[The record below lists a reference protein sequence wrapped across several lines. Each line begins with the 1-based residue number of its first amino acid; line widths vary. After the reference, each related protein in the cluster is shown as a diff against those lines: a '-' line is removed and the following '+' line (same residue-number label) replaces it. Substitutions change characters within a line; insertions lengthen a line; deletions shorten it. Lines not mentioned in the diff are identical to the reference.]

1 MKISGCKKIAISTF
15 FIFSIFFILSN
26 TTIASN
32 GITPGTGTPGTIGGN
47 TSTTSPSKFEN
58 PIAFNTVEGL
68 LGNVLKT
75 VQGIVAVLAVLMIVI
90 GGIIYITSAG
100 DQGRVDLAKKAIT
113 AAVIGLALAIA
124 APTFL
129 QEIYGVLGSTGA
141 STPSIAQGN
150 KSLSNIILDTLNIL
164 LSILGVLAILMLVVG
179 GIMYMTSGGDD
190 TRTDTAKNTIK
201 YAIIGLIV
209 ALVSLVVVVQIS
221 NVLT

>member
-1 MKISGCKKIAISTF
+1 MIKQKSLRYII
-15 FIFSIFFILSN
+15 ILSFA
-26 TTIASN
+26 IVFVLPMSFFAGDVFAASDS
-32 GITPGTGTPGTIGGN
+32 GEP
-47 TSTTSPSKFEN
+47 KFEN

-75 VQGIVAVLAVLMIVI
+75 VQGIVAVLAVLMIVV

-113 AAVIGLALAIA
+113 AAIIGLVLAIA

-129 QEIYGVLGSTGA
+129 QEIYGVLGSTD
-141 STPSIAQGN
+141 TPSVAQGN
-150 KSLSNIILDTLNIL
+150 KSLSNIILDTLNVL
-164 LSILGVLAILMLVVG
+164 LSILGTLAILMLVVG

-190 TRTDTAKNTIK
+190 TRADTAKKTIK

-209 ALVSLVVVVQIS
+209 AILSLIIVTQIS
-221 NVLT
+221 DLF